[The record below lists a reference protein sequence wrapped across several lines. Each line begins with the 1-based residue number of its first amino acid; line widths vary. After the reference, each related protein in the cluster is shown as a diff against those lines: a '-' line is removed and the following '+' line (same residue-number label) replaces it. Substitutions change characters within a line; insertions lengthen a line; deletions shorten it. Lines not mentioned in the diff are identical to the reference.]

1 MVSAADLVIPE
12 TDDPKA
18 YVAEVVRASG
28 SSFARPMMVLPREK
42 REAMLALYAFCRETD
57 DVADEIEDL
66 DESLRQLN
74 AWRDEVEAL
83 YTGNSRHP
91 VAIALAGPVERF
103 GLPKKYFIELLNGFD
118 MDRSGQMVRP
128 ELATLEQYCYRVAC
142 CVGLI
147 SVEIFEYE
155 DAKILEFA
163 EHLGHAF
170 QLTNILRDIGE
181 DAERGRIYLPL
192 EFLDRHGMA
201 DVPPKDLMAH
211 PGLRAVCA
219 EIGALARRRFDQAS
233 ANLPA
238 SEVRNM
244 RPALLM
250 RAVYESYL
258 VRMEES
264 DWHLSGDRV
273 RLGKAA
279 KIWTLLRAY
288 IATL

>member
-1 MVSAADLVIPE
+1 MVSAAGLVIPE

-18 YVAEVVRASG
+18 YVAAVVRASG
-28 SSFARPMMVLPREK
+28 SSFAKPMMVLPREK

-57 DVADEIEDL
+57 DVADEIADL

-83 YTGNSRHP
+83 YAGHPQHP
-91 VAIALAGPVERF
+91 VALALAEPVERF
-103 GLPKKYFIELLNGFD
+103 GLPKKYFAELLNGFD

-128 ELATLEQYCYRVAC
+128 DFATLELYCYRVAC

-155 DAKILEFA
+155 DARIPEFA

-192 EFLDRHGMA
+192 EILERHGMA
-201 DVPPKDLMAH
+201 DVPPEALIADS
-211 PGLRAVCA
+211 GLRAVCA
-219 EIGALARRRFDQAS
+219 ELGAQARRRFDQAAAS
-233 ANLPA
+233 LPA

-258 VRMEES
+258 ARMEES
-264 DWHLSGDRV
+264 GWHLSGDRV